1 MSVSVLTDN
10 SYSVKFSKK
19 EGDKIGVSFVEGTD
33 GDITV
38 AKVKSDGLA
47 AGSNMKEGDKI
58 ISINGK
64 SLDGMSSQSA
74 AKALRASS
82 GPIEILLED
91 ATAEVDKEPAET
103 APVPVESVIAE
114 DGEDDADGKDFNN
127 CWGCIVQ

>member
-1 MSVSVLTDN
+1 MSVSVLTET

-19 EGDKIGVSFVEGTD
+19 EGDKIGVSFVEAAD
-33 GDITV
+33 GGIAV

-58 ISINGK
+58 LSINGK
-64 SLDGMSSQSA
+64 PLDGMSSQGA

-91 ATAEVDKEPAET
+91 ATAEVDEAPAET
-103 APVPVESVIAE
+103 APVETVIAE
-114 DGEDDADGKDFNN
+114 NGEDDADGKNFNN